1 MELSPIL
8 IPIIALSI
16 PLVAVLGRVI
26 VQPITKAVMHLAEI
40 QAGDRSAPALSD
52 HRAAELEARLD
63 RIEQVLGRLADDYE
77 FRQALQA
84 PAPSSL
90 EAAKPPVTVPGA
102 R

>member
-40 QAGDRSAPALSD
+40 QAGGRSAPALNEA
-52 HRAAELEARLD
+52 RAAELEARLE

-77 FRQALQA
+77 FRQALQS
-84 PAPSSL
+84 PAPRPL
-90 EAAKPPVTVPGA
+90 ETPKPSGAVPGP

>member
-1 MELSPIL
+1 MELSPVL

-40 QAGDRSAPALSD
+40 QAGDRSGPALPD

-63 RIEQVLGRLADDYE
+63 RIEQMLGRLADDYE

-84 PAPSSL
+84 PAPPSL
-90 EAAKPPVTVPGA
+90 ETAKSPINVPGP

>member
-1 MELSPIL
+1 MYLSPIL

-77 FRQALQA
+77 FRQALEA
-84 PAPSSL
+84 PAPRSI
-90 EAAKPPVTVPGA
+90 ETAKPSGAVPGP

>member
-1 MELSPIL
+1 MYLSPIL

-40 QAGDRSAPALSD
+40 QAGDRSAPALSET
-52 HRAAELEARLD
+52 RAAELEARLD

-84 PAPSSL
+84 PAPHSL
-90 EAAKPPVTVPGA
+90 ETARPSEAVPGP

>member
-1 MELSPIL
+1 MYLSPIL

-40 QAGDRSAPALSD
+40 QAGDRSAPALSEP
-52 HRAAELEARLD
+52 RAAELEARLD

-77 FRQALQA
+77 FRQALEA
-84 PAPSSL
+84 PAPRSI
-90 EAAKPPVTVPGA
+90 ETAKPSGAVPGP